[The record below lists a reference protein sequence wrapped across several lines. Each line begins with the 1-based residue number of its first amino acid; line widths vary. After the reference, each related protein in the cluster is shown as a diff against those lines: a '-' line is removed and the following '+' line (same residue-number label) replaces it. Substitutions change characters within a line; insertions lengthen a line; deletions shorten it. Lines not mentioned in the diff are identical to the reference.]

1 MMKLLVLLLVLLVAA
16 AWIFARGR
24 RRKVEPPA
32 AAPAKPAPA
41 AKAGEVLAC
50 AHCGVHAPAG
60 EVAFDLA
67 CRPYCSAEH
76 RVAGPR

>member
-1 MMKLLVLLLVLLVAA
+1 VLLLVLLVAA
-16 AWIFARGR
+16 AWVFGRGK

-32 AAPAKPAPA
+32 AKAAPPKPAPP

-50 AHCGVHAPAG
+50 AHCGVHAPAS

-67 CRPYCSAEH
+67 GLPYCSAEH